1 MTSQKRPQTFYII
14 TSNTL
19 TLLVLIPNDETMH
32 KFFRIIIL
40 YIALASSAIL
50 WAQESFTNR
59 YNTIYITMNEG
70 LPNNFVSTKTGKASF
85 GFPCRE
91 VDYPDTTAMN
101 SSTSLRLPHIAG
113 SRATSYAKSTKTTFS
128 GFGLYQKGALILS
141 T

>member
-1 MTSQKRPQTFYII
+1 M
-14 TSNTL
+14 
-19 TLLVLIPNDETMH
+19 LVLIPNDETMH

-40 YIALASSAIL
+40 YIALASPAIL

-70 LPNNFVSTKTGKASF
+70 LPNNFVDDIYKDRQ
-85 GFPCRE
+85 GFLWISMSGGGLSRYDGYEFVNFTPATPHCR
-91 VDYPDTTAMN
+91 
-101 SSTSLRLPHIAG
+101 